1 MPDAPHILIVTSRY
15 YAHIAAELE
24 AGVVE
29 GLEKVG
35 ASYEFLEVPGAFEIP
50 GAIALAA
57 ETGEYDGFAALGCV
71 IRGETSHYD
80 LICNE
85 VARGLMDLSLA
96 GVPLAFGV
104 LTVDNEAQAKVRADR
119 RQKNKGAEVVA
130 AVLRMI
136 GISYRFQNSSVDEP
150 EGNLN

>member
-1 MPDAPHILIVTSRY
+1 MADAPHILIVTSRY

-24 AGVVE
+24 AGVVD
-29 GLEKVG
+29 GLERVG
-35 ASYEFLEVPGAFEIP
+35 ATWEFLEVPGAFEIP
-50 GAIALAA
+50 GAIAMAA
-57 ETGEYDGFAALGCV
+57 ETREYDGFAALGCV
-71 IRGETSHYD
+71 IRGETGHYD

-96 GVPLAFGV
+96 GVPVAFGV
-104 LTVDNEAQAKVRADR
+104 LTVENEAQARVRADR
-119 RQKNKGAEVVA
+119 KQKNKGAEVVA

-136 GISYRFQNSSVDEP
+136 GISYRFQNAGGNEP